1 MHLTCLWLLHTP
13 DPGDSFMSSAYGPLF
28 VGVLKSLMYY
38 NVREE
43 AKIIGH
49 VVESMVYLT
58 FEHNFLSNKWVFS
71 LPGIEGRF
79 T

>member
-1 MHLTCLWLLHTP
+1 MHLTCLWLLRTP

-38 NVREE
+38 SVREE

-49 VVESMVYLT
+49 VVESMV
-58 FEHNFLSNKWVFS
+58 
-71 LPGIEGRF
+71 
-79 T
+79 